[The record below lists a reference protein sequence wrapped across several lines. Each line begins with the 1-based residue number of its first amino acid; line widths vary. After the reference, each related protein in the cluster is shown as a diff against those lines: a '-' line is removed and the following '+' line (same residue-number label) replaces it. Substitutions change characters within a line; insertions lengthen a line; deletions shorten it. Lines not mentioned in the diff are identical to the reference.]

1 MTRPD
6 GPDNQ
11 EFDDLMLPPLD
22 ALYGSVATPLT
33 DDMLDHMLTV
43 AFDPMTP
50 DPGIDLP
57 SFDIDLNDFAD
68 DAHHNDM
75 YDGGFGTDNSDHD
88 DLSDF
93 FDTPDDGD
101 LGTGH
106 LDDGHVGEGH
116 IDEGHDLHDFG
127 DYDGDM
133 HNGSHDD
140 ALHDGAGHGF
150 ADHGFAD
157 GVDDD
162 LLGGM

>member
-75 YDGGFGTDNSDHD
+75 YDGGFGADDSDHD

-116 IDEGHDLHDFG
+116 TDEGHDLHDFG
-127 DYDGDM
+127 DYDDGM
-133 HNGSHDD
+133 HNGGHDD
-140 ALHDGAGHGF
+140 ALHDGADHGF
-150 ADHGFAD
+150 TNHGFAD

>member
-33 DDMLDHMLTV
+33 DDKLDRMLTV

-68 DAHHNDM
+68 DAHHDDM
-75 YDGGFGTDNSDHD
+75 YGGGFGADNSDHD

-127 DYDGDM
+127 DYDGGM
-133 HNGSHDD
+133 HNGGHDD
-140 ALHDGAGHGF
+140 TLHDGADHGF
-150 ADHGFAD
+150 ADHGYAD

>member
-75 YDGGFGTDNSDHD
+75 YDGGFGADDSDHD

-101 LGTGH
+101 LRTGH

-133 HNGSHDD
+133 HNGGHDD
-140 ALHDGAGHGF
+140 TLHDGADHGF
-150 ADHGFAD
+150 ADHGYAD

>member
-75 YDGGFGTDNSDHD
+75 YDGGFGADDSDHD

-133 HNGSHDD
+133 HNGDHDD
-140 ALHDGAGHGF
+140 ALHDGADHGF

-157 GVDDD
+157 GLDDD

>member
-75 YDGGFGTDNSDHD
+75 YDGGFGADDSDHD

-93 FDTPDDGD
+93 FETPDDGD

-127 DYDGDM
+127 DYDGGM
-133 HNGSHDD
+133 HGGDHDD
-140 ALHDGAGHGF
+140 ALHDGTDHGF
-150 ADHGFAD
+150 ADHSFAA

>member
-75 YDGGFGTDNSDHD
+75 YDGGFGADDSDHD

-116 IDEGHDLHDFG
+116 TDEGHDLHDFG
-127 DYDGDM
+127 DYDDGMHGGD
-133 HNGSHDD
+133 HDD
-140 ALHDGAGHGF
+140 ALHDGADHGF
-150 ADHGFAD
+150 ADHGYAD

>member
-75 YDGGFGTDNSDHD
+75 YDGGFGADDSDHD

-116 IDEGHDLHDFG
+116 TDEGHDLHDFG
-127 DYDGDM
+127 DYDDGMHGGD
-133 HNGSHDD
+133 HDD
-140 ALHDGAGHGF
+140 ALHDGADHGF

-157 GVDDD
+157 GLDDD

>member
-75 YDGGFGTDNSDHD
+75 YDGGFGADDSDHD

-106 LDDGHVGEGH
+106 LEDGHVGEGH
-116 IDEGHDLHDFG
+116 TDEGHDLHDFG
-127 DYDGDM
+127 DYDDGMHGGD
-133 HNGSHDD
+133 HDD
-140 ALHDGAGHGF
+140 ALHDGADHGF

-157 GVDDD
+157 GLDDD
-162 LLGGM
+162 PLGGM

>member
-68 DAHHNDM
+68 DAHHDDM
-75 YDGGFGTDNSDHD
+75 YDGGFGADDSDHD

-106 LDDGHVGEGH
+106 LDDGHLGDGH

-133 HNGSHDD
+133 HNGGHDD
-140 ALHDGAGHGF
+140 ALHDGTDHGF

-157 GVDDD
+157 GLDDD
-162 LLGGM
+162 PLGGM

>member
-75 YDGGFGTDNSDHD
+75 YDGEFGADDSDHD

-106 LDDGHVGEGH
+106 LEDGHVGEGH
-116 IDEGHDLHDFG
+116 IDAGHDLHDFG

-140 ALHDGAGHGF
+140 ALHDGADHGF
-150 ADHGFAD
+150 ADHSFAD

>member
-75 YDGGFGTDNSDHD
+75 YDGGFGADDSDHD

-101 LGTGH
+101 LRTGH

-127 DYDGDM
+127 DYDGGM
-133 HNGSHDD
+133 HNGGHDD
-140 ALHDGAGHGF
+140 TLHDGADHGF
-150 ADHGFAD
+150 TNHGFAD

>member
-33 DDMLDHMLTV
+33 DDMLDRMLAV

-50 DPGIDLP
+50 DPGINLP

-68 DAHHNDM
+68 DAHHSDM
-75 YDGGFGTDNSDHD
+75 YDGGFGADDSDHD
-88 DLSDF
+88 DLSDI

-101 LGTGH
+101 LRTGH

-127 DYDGDM
+127 DYDGGM
-133 HNGSHDD
+133 HNGGHDD
-140 ALHDGAGHGF
+140 TLHDGADHGF
-150 ADHGFAD
+150 ADHGYAD

>member
-68 DAHHNDM
+68 DAHHDDM
-75 YDGGFGTDNSDHD
+75 YDGGSSTDDSDHD

-106 LDDGHVGEGH
+106 LDDGHLGDGH
-116 IDEGHDLHDFG
+116 IDEGHELHDFG

-133 HNGSHDD
+133 HNEGHDD
-140 ALHDGAGHGF
+140 ALHDSADHGF

>member
-68 DAHHNDM
+68 DAHHGDM
-75 YDGGFGTDNSDHD
+75 YDGGFGADNSDHD

-93 FDTPDDGD
+93 FETPDDGD

-127 DYDGDM
+127 DYDGGM
-133 HNGSHDD
+133 HGGDHDD
-140 ALHDGAGHGF
+140 ALHDGTDHGF
-150 ADHGFAD
+150 ADHSFAD

>member
-6 GPDNQ
+6 RPDNQ

-33 DDMLDHMLTV
+33 DDMLDRMLAV

-127 DYDGDM
+127 DYDDGM
-133 HNGSHDD
+133 HNGGHDD
-140 ALHDGAGHGF
+140 ALHDGADHGF
-150 ADHGFAD
+150 TNHGFAD

>member
-68 DAHHNDM
+68 DAHHNNM
-75 YDGGFGTDNSDHD
+75 YDGGFGADDSDHD

-101 LGTGH
+101 LGKGH

-140 ALHDGAGHGF
+140 ALHDGADHGF
-150 ADHGFAD
+150 ADHSFAD

>member
-68 DAHHNDM
+68 DAHHDDI

-88 DLSDF
+88 DLNDF

-127 DYDGDM
+127 DYDGGM
-133 HNGSHDD
+133 HNGGHDD
-140 ALHDGAGHGF
+140 TLHDGADHGF
-150 ADHGFAD
+150 ADHGYAD

>member
-75 YDGGFGTDNSDHD
+75 YDGGFGADDSDHD

-127 DYDGDM
+127 DYDDGM
-133 HNGSHDD
+133 HNGGHDD
-140 ALHDGAGHGF
+140 ALHDGADHGF
-150 ADHGFAD
+150 TNHGFAD

>member
-75 YDGGFGTDNSDHD
+75 YDGGFGADDSDHD

-106 LDDGHVGEGH
+106 LDYGHVGEGH

-127 DYDGDM
+127 DYDDGMHGGD
-133 HNGSHDD
+133 HDD
-140 ALHDGAGHGF
+140 ALHDGADHGF

-157 GVDDD
+157 GLDDD
-162 LLGGM
+162 PLGGM

>member
-75 YDGGFGTDNSDHD
+75 YDGGFGTDDSDHD

-101 LGTGH
+101 LRTGH
-106 LDDGHVGEGH
+106 LEDGHVGEGH

-127 DYDGDM
+127 DYDDSM
-133 HNGSHDD
+133 HNGGHDD
-140 ALHDGAGHGF
+140 TLHDGADHGF
-150 ADHGFAD
+150 ADHGYAD

>member
-68 DAHHNDM
+68 DAHHDDI
-75 YDGGFGTDNSDHD
+75 YDGGFGADDSDHD

-127 DYDGDM
+127 DYDGGM
-133 HNGSHDD
+133 HNGGHDD
-140 ALHDGAGHGF
+140 TLHDGADHGF
-150 ADHGFAD
+150 ADHGYAD

>member
-68 DAHHNDM
+68 DAHHGDM
-75 YDGGFGTDNSDHD
+75 YGGGFGADDSDHD

-101 LGTGH
+101 LRTGH

-127 DYDGDM
+127 DYDGGM
-133 HNGSHDD
+133 HNGGHDD
-140 ALHDGAGHGF
+140 ALHDGADHGF
-150 ADHGFAD
+150 ADHGYAD
-157 GVDDD
+157 GLDDD

>member
-68 DAHHNDM
+68 DAHHGDM
-75 YDGGFGTDNSDHD
+75 YDGGFGADNSDHD

-127 DYDGDM
+127 DYDGGM
-133 HNGSHDD
+133 HGGDHDD
-140 ALHDGAGHGF
+140 ALHDGADHGF

-157 GVDDD
+157 GLDDD
-162 LLGGM
+162 PLGGM

>member
-68 DAHHNDM
+68 DAHHDDI
-75 YDGGFGTDNSDHD
+75 YDGGFGADNSDHD

-106 LDDGHVGEGH
+106 LDDGHLGDGH
-116 IDEGHDLHDFG
+116 IDEGHELHDFG

-133 HNGSHDD
+133 HNEGHDD
-140 ALHDGAGHGF
+140 ALHDSADHGF

>member
-75 YDGGFGTDNSDHD
+75 YDGGFGADDSDHD

-106 LDDGHVGEGH
+106 LEDGHVGEGH

-133 HNGSHDD
+133 HNGGHDD
-140 ALHDGAGHGF
+140 ALHDGADHGF

-157 GVDDD
+157 GLDDD
-162 LLGGM
+162 PLGGM

>member
-75 YDGGFGTDNSDHD
+75 YDGEFGADDSDHD

-106 LDDGHVGEGH
+106 LDDGHLGDGH
-116 IDEGHDLHDFG
+116 IDEGHELHDFG

-133 HNGSHDD
+133 HNEGHDD
-140 ALHDGAGHGF
+140 ALHDSADHGF

-157 GVDDD
+157 GLDDD
-162 LLGGM
+162 PLGGM

>member
-75 YDGGFGTDNSDHD
+75 YDGGFGADDSDHD

-116 IDEGHDLHDFG
+116 TDEGHDLHDFG
-127 DYDGDM
+127 DYDDGMHGGD
-133 HNGSHDD
+133 HDD
-140 ALHDGAGHGF
+140 ALHDGADHGF

-157 GVDDD
+157 GLDDD
-162 LLGGM
+162 PLGGM

>member
-75 YDGGFGTDNSDHD
+75 YDGGFGADDSDHD

-106 LDDGHVGEGH
+106 LEDGHVGEGH
-116 IDEGHDLHDFG
+116 IDAGHDLHDFG

-133 HNGSHDD
+133 HNGGHDD
-140 ALHDGAGHGF
+140 ALHDGADHGF
-150 ADHGFAD
+150 TNHGFAD

>member
-75 YDGGFGTDNSDHD
+75 YDGGFGADDSDHD

-116 IDEGHDLHDFG
+116 DLHDFG

-133 HNGSHDD
+133 HNGDHDD
-140 ALHDGAGHGF
+140 ALHDGADHGF

-157 GVDDD
+157 GLDNDP
-162 LLGGM
+162 LGGM

>member
-75 YDGGFGTDNSDHD
+75 YDGGFGADDSDHD

-93 FDTPDDGD
+93 FETPDDGD

-127 DYDGDM
+127 DYDGGM
-133 HNGSHDD
+133 HGGDHDD
-140 ALHDGAGHGF
+140 ALHDGTDHGF
-150 ADHGFAD
+150 ADHSFAD

>member
-75 YDGGFGTDNSDHD
+75 YDGGFGADDSYHD

-127 DYDGDM
+127 DYDGGM
-133 HNGSHDD
+133 HGGDHDD
-140 ALHDGAGHGF
+140 ALHDGADHGF

>member
-33 DDMLDHMLTV
+33 DDMLDRMLTV

-68 DAHHNDM
+68 DAHHDDI
-75 YDGGFGTDNSDHD
+75 YDGGFGTDDSDHD

-133 HNGSHDD
+133 HNGGHDD
-140 ALHDGAGHGF
+140 ALHDGADHGF
-150 ADHGFAD
+150 ADHGYAD

>member
-75 YDGGFGTDNSDHD
+75 YDGGFGADDSDHD

-106 LDDGHVGEGH
+106 LDYGHVGEGH

-127 DYDGDM
+127 DYDDGM
-133 HNGSHDD
+133 HNGGHDD
-140 ALHDGAGHGF
+140 ALHDGADHGF
-150 ADHGFAD
+150 TNHGFAD

>member
-75 YDGGFGTDNSDHD
+75 YDGEFGADDSDHD

-106 LDDGHVGEGH
+106 LDDGHLGDGH
-116 IDEGHDLHDFG
+116 IDEGHELHDFG

-133 HNGSHDD
+133 HNEGHDD
-140 ALHDGAGHGF
+140 ALHDSADHGF

>member
-75 YDGGFGTDNSDHD
+75 YDGEFGADDSDHD

-133 HNGSHDD
+133 HNEGHDD
-140 ALHDGAGHGF
+140 ALHDSADHGF

>member
-75 YDGGFGTDNSDHD
+75 YDGGFGADDSDHD

-133 HNGSHDD
+133 HNGGHDD
-140 ALHDGAGHGF
+140 ALHDGADHGF
-150 ADHGFAD
+150 TNHGFAD

>member
-75 YDGGFGTDNSDHD
+75 YDGGFGADDSDHD

-116 IDEGHDLHDFG
+116 IDAGHDLHDFG
-127 DYDGDM
+127 DYDGGM
-133 HNGSHDD
+133 HGGDHDD
-140 ALHDGAGHGF
+140 ALHDGADHGF

-157 GVDDD
+157 GLDDD
-162 LLGGM
+162 PLGGM

>member
-75 YDGGFGTDNSDHD
+75 YDGGFGADDSDHD

-133 HNGSHDD
+133 HGGNHDD
-140 ALHDGAGHGF
+140 ALHDGADHGF
-150 ADHGFAD
+150 TNHGFAD

>member
-75 YDGGFGTDNSDHD
+75 YDGGFGADDSDHD

-116 IDEGHDLHDFG
+116 IDAGHDLHDFG

-133 HNGSHDD
+133 HNGDHDD
-140 ALHDGAGHGF
+140 ALHDGADHGF
-150 ADHGFAD
+150 ADHSFAD

>member
-68 DAHHNDM
+68 DAHHDDM
-75 YDGGFGTDNSDHD
+75 YDGEFGADDSDHD

-116 IDEGHDLHDFG
+116 TDEGHDLHDFG
-127 DYDGDM
+127 DYDDGMHGGD
-133 HNGSHDD
+133 HDD
-140 ALHDGAGHGF
+140 ALHDGADHGF